1 MYERHSNG
9 VRVRAD
15 GCGDAWA
22 QAHRK
27 LGPTFNMQDIDALFG
42 IMAFGQNTGDRLFLE
57 YVPDDYRNR
66 GKAVRDFRVI
76 AMFDRKTSRQ
86 AAFIGDGEIQV
97 GLALY
102 LWIARTLQAYQKTPV
117 RFFFVIGDQT
127 PPWRMVEVSTD
138 TGRRFGKEVTIPDTS
153 RSSWIKVWDEI
164 GLSRLRTAVRR
175 QLERDLQQEE
185 RA

>member
-42 IMAFGQNTGDRLFLE
+42 IMAFGQNTGDKLFLE

-76 AMFDRKTSRQ
+76 AMFDRKSSRQ
-86 AAFIGDGEIQV
+86 ATFIGDGEIQARCSGRCLTGSPAMTASIKQNPMDEEV
-97 GLALY
+97 ILY
-102 LWIARTLQAYQKTPV
+102 RAYK
-117 RFFFVIGDQT
+117 RI
-127 PPWRMVEVSTD
+127 VSD
-138 TGRRFGKEVTIPDTS
+138 FK
-153 RSSWIKVWDEI
+153 
-164 GLSRLRTAVRR
+164 
-175 QLERDLQQEE
+175 
-185 RA
+185 